1 MVEYILKNNIKLV
14 YKKTTSSLTSISI
27 SLGAGAAMDGKK
39 LGIAHATEHM
49 VYKGTKNRS
58 EAEINRELSD
68 IFGFQNAMTNYP
80 YVIYYGTLL
89 NDDFKAGISLFKD
102 ILVNPEFKEDGFNEE
117 MQVIIEELK
126 EWDEELDQYI
136 EDKLFLNSFS
146 NRRLKNPIIGKLST
160 LKEMTLKD
168 IRNFYNKYY
177 VPSNTSIA
185 VISSL
190 NFDYVKKVIE
200 EEFNSWEDKKLL
212 KEKELYESPKCEIF
226 YNYREGI
233 KTCKVEII
241 YSIHNLTE
249 KELKAL
255 TIFDEYFGKGV
266 NSILYD
272 TLRTKNGLIYDVLTK
287 ISLESHIKLYKINF
301 STSKENLDYSLK
313 LINDCIDN
321 IVNLKDMLTEEDKKR
336 LIKGIKLKR
345 LFREEQNII
354 LAKELSTYGT
364 MFNDF
369 NRYLDEINNLEDME
383 IDFIIDVAIKVL
395 KKPSIEIILGK

>member
-58 EAEINRELSD
+58 ESEINRELSD

>member
-1 MVEYILKNNIKLV
+1 MMILK
-14 YKKTTSSLTSISI
+14 
-27 SLGAGAAMDGKK
+27 
-39 LGIAHATEHM
+39 
-49 VYKGTKNRS
+49 
-58 EAEINRELSD
+58 
-68 IFGFQNAMTNYP
+68 Q
-80 YVIYYGTLL
+80 
-89 NDDFKAGISLFKD
+89 GISLFKD

-321 IVNLKDMLTEEDKKR
+321 IVNLKDMLTEEDKK
-336 LIKGIKLKR
+336 
-345 LFREEQNII
+345 
-354 LAKELSTYGT
+354 
-364 MFNDF
+364 D
-369 NRYLDEINNLEDME
+369 
-383 IDFIIDVAIKVL
+383 
-395 KKPSIEIILGK
+395 

>member
-58 EAEINRELSD
+58 ESEINRELSD

-117 MQVIIEELK
+117 IQVIIEELK
-126 EWDEELDQYI
+126 EWDEELDQYT

-168 IRNFYNKYY
+168 IRDFYNKYY

-249 KELKAL
+249 KEIKAL

-313 LINDCIDN
+313 LINECINN

-383 IDFIIDVAIKVL
+383 IDFIIYVAIKVL